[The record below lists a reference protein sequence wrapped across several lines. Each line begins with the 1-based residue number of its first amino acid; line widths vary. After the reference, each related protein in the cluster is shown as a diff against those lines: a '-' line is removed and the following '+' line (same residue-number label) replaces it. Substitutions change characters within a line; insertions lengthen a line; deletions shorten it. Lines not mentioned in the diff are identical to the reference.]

1 VTRFSITAYDGIV
14 GLKIDPGDPV
24 GPGGKIRRLFTTKKA
39 TVKGGAFLDFDHRKG
54 DHRVVR
60 ESYEAAA
67 RWFGVNPSSIFV
79 MRQVHGS
86 DVLVLCEV
94 PDPSRM
100 RAAVP
105 VDAVVT
111 NRKGLVLTVLTADCL
126 PILLVDPVRGV
137 IAAVHA
143 GWRSSVA
150 GIARKAVDTMASAF
164 GAVSAD
170 ISAAL
175 GPAIGK
181 CCFEVGPEVVVA
193 VREAFGFGGNFIEMK
208 ANGKGMLDLV
218 GLNRAVLMEAGVN
231 DAAIETADL
240 CTYDNDDLFHS
251 YRREGEGTGRM
262 LAGIMIQE

>member
-1 VTRFSITAYDGIV
+1 VAGFSIATYDGII
-14 GLKIDPGDPV
+14 GLAVDPV
-24 GPGGKIRRLFTTKKA
+24 GPGGVIKRLFTTKKSSA
-39 TVKGGAFLDFDHRKG
+39 GGGSPLDFDHRKG
-54 DHRVVR
+54 DNRVVR

-67 RWFGVNPSSIFV
+67 RWFGVGPSSIFV
-79 MRQVHGS
+79 MRQVHGA
-86 DVLVLCEV
+86 DVLAIREL
-94 PDPSRM
+94 PDRAGM

-111 NRKGLVLTVLTADCL
+111 DRRGLVLTVLTADCL
-126 PILLVDPVRGV
+126 PILLADTKLRV

-150 GIARKAVDTMASAF
+150 GIARNAVGTMMSAF
-164 GAVSAD
+164 GSDAGD
-170 ISAAL
+170 ITAAL

-181 CCFEVGPEVVVA
+181 CCFEVGPEVVAA
-193 VREAFGFGGNFIEMK
+193 VREAFGFGGDFIEMK

-218 GLNRAVLMEAGVN
+218 GLNRAALMEAGLRES
-231 DAAIETADL
+231 AIESADL

-251 YRREGEGTGRM
+251 YRREGETTGRM